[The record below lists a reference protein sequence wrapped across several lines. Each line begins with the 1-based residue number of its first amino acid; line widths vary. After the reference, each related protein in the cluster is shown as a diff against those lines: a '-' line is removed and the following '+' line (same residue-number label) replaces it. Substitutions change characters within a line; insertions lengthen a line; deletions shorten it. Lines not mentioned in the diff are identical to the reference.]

1 MNVGTIYNANAGTM
15 EQLKMPIMEQCNNLQ
30 WECIPEEGRRRV
42 SGKYGVGRAN
52 DAGRD
57 LLDWC

>member
-1 MNVGTIYNANAGTM
+1 MNVVTTYNTNAEIM
-15 EQLKMPIMEQCNNLQ
+15 ELLKMRIMEQCNNLQ

-42 SGKYGVGRAN
+42 SCQFGVSRAN
-52 DAGRD
+52 EAGRD